1 MRRRGAPGAS
11 TLLLGLALLS
21 PWGAPPTSTSS
32 SSSTAATATGIGLA
46 AAWSAEHGACELCI
60 YSVHQ
65 VQYGSLPSCGGT
77 TKTFSYSAC
86 SQVVQSMLA
95 YAHDVM
101 HLISYGCYQYDPY
114 RGWQTVKPCPA
125 HVVCGRLPNIYEEN
139 HETMCPTDF
148 HYRFPHALSA
158 LAPKTFNP
166 LLPYAVSQYRN
177 DMKSSIMDEEGAPA
191 SEPMTQVG
199 GMNGGMAAG
208 GLGSAAGPESVRFK
222 SRNVEL
228 RGSSTDANSNYPATA
243 FPSPLQSS
251 GLPSNIYTQKTNPML
266 AAAAPGS
273 VQTLS
278 PSMPAGQRSFGAS
291 TLANAAVGPT
301 NQAMGHAGPTSV
313 TSLLEQARS
322 GQAAQ
327 QVLQQHQQPQK
338 NHAVVVGQRQAGV
351 SAAGRER
358 RPSSLL
364 DGVKLP
370 FAPPQGGM
378 RGR

>member
-1 MRRRGAPGAS
+1 
-11 TLLLGLALLS
+11 
-21 PWGAPPTSTSS
+21 
-32 SSSTAATATGIGLA
+32 
-46 AAWSAEHGACELCI
+46 
-60 YSVHQ
+60 
-65 VQYGSLPSCGGT
+65 
-77 TKTFSYSAC
+77 
-86 SQVVQSMLA
+86 MLA

-114 RGWQTVKPCPA
+114 RGWQTVKPCPS

-158 LAPKTFNP
+158 LAPKQYNP

-191 SEPMTQVG
+191 TEPMAQVG

-208 GLGSAAGPESVRFK
+208 GLGGHGVGGLESVRFK

-251 GLPSNIYTQKTNPML
+251 GLPGNIYTQKTNPML
-266 AAAAPGS
+266 ALASPNSMQTQTPSVPAA
-273 VQTLS
+273 
-278 PSMPAGQRSFGAS
+278 QRSFGAS
-291 TLANAAVGPT
+291 TVANSNVGPT
-301 NQAMGHAGPTSV
+301 NMAPGLGGVTSV
-313 TSLLEQARS
+313 TSLLEQAQGS
-322 GQAAQ
+322 Q
-327 QVLQQHQQPQK
+327 QQQQEEEEDRAISFEFQPQSS
-338 NHAVVVGQRQAGV
+338 NIGGVQRRRQV
-351 SAAGRER
+351 SQLP

-364 DGVKLP
+364 DGIKLP
-370 FAPPQGGM
+370 FAPPRGGM

>member
-1 MRRRGAPGAS
+1 
-11 TLLLGLALLS
+11 
-21 PWGAPPTSTSS
+21 
-32 SSSTAATATGIGLA
+32 
-46 AAWSAEHGACELCI
+46 
-60 YSVHQ
+60 
-65 VQYGSLPSCGGT
+65 
-77 TKTFSYSAC
+77 
-86 SQVVQSMLA
+86 
-95 YAHDVM
+95 
-101 HLISYGCYQYDPY
+101 
-114 RGWQTVKPCPA
+114 
-125 HVVCGRLPNIYEEN
+125 
-139 HETMCPTDF
+139 
-148 HYRFPHALSA
+148 
-158 LAPKTFNP
+158 
-166 LLPYAVSQYRN
+166 
-177 DMKSSIMDEEGAPA
+177 
-191 SEPMTQVG
+191 
-199 GMNGGMAAG
+199 
-208 GLGSAAGPESVRFK
+208 
-222 SRNVEL
+222 
-228 RGSSTDANSNYPATA
+228 
-243 FPSPLQSS
+243 
-251 GLPSNIYTQKTNPML
+251 ML